1 MFTIRDSDGF
11 FHYFR
16 EFYYNIVLA
25 ETIGEEKYITCPYS
39 YIFHTGTV
47 KIKLFEIENRKHCL
61 WRYTICRDICKPP
74 SIVDHMWNK

>member
-11 FHYFR
+11 FHYFC

-25 ETIGEEKYITCPYS
+25 ETIGEEKYTPCPYS

-47 KIKLFEIENRKHCL
+47 NMKLFEIENRKLSLEIHNL
-61 WRYTICRDICKPP
+61 PRYMKAFFN
-74 SIVDHMWNK
+74 S

>member
-16 EFYYNIVLA
+16 EFYYKIVLA
-25 ETIGEEKYITCPYS
+25 ETIGVEKYITCPYS

-47 KIKLFEIENRKHCL
+47 KMKLSLEIHNL
-61 WRYTICRDICKPP
+61 PRYMKA
-74 SIVDHMWNK
+74 SFNS

>member
-47 KIKLFEIENRKHCL
+47 KMKLFEIENRKLSLEIGLHNL
-61 WRYTICRDICKPP
+61 PRYMKA
-74 SIVDHMWNK
+74 SFNS